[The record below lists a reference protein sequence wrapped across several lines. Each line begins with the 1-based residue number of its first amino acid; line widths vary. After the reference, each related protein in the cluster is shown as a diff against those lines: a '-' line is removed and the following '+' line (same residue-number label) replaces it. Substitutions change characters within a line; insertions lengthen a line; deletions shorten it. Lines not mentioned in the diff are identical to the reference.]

1 MSQSP
6 KVIGLEEGWQNEIK
20 TKAIDVLE
28 EILNTGVD
36 KTKHT
41 FPPGTFMP
49 IYTTCY
55 NMCTQRQPYN
65 WSEQLYQRHGETIKN
80 YLSSTVLPALK
91 DKHDEY
97 LLKEL
102 NHRWSNHKIMNKWMT
117 RFFMYLDRYYV
128 KHHSLPTLADAG
140 LKYFKTLVFDI
151 VKKDACNAMLALVNR
166 ERDGEII
173 DRDLLKSCC
182 EVFEAMGLGTL
193 DAYTQDFE
201 DFLLMNSE
209 EYYARKSQVWIQSDS
224 TPSYMIKAEQ
234 ALTEESQRVQ
244 NYLNKETEPKLLRV
258 CETDLLEKH
267 ERELLDKEGSG
278 CKFLLQNDKSEDL
291 SRMFRLFQRV
301 PEGLPPIAT
310 LVKGHI
316 ETMGHE
322 VVNNREAEIQNEP
335 KKESTSDPSFVKALL
350 ALHDKYRGV
359 VNNEFAGNALFQKA
373 LKEAFV
379 EFINRGV
386 GKFSSAEYM
395 STFCDRILK
404 TGGEKMSDAQV
415 EEYLEKVVQIFSYLT
430 DKDLFAEIYRNQLSK
445 RLLNQRSASD
455 DAERL
460 MIQKLKLQCGAQ
472 FTGKMEGML
481 NDLAIGAD
489 HQGDFEKH
497 IKATAADTSMES
509 FSVQVLTTGYWPTYK
524 TMEVNLP
531 PSMVKCTQLFKDYY
545 DKKTSHRRLQV
556 CVSLK

>member
-1 MSQSP
+1 M
-6 KVIGLEEGWQNEIK
+6 
-20 TKAIDVLE
+20 
-28 EILNTGVD
+28 
-36 KTKHT
+36 
-41 FPPGTFMP
+41 
-49 IYTTCY
+49 
-55 NMCTQRQPYN
+55 
-65 WSEQLYQRHGETIKN
+65 
-80 YLSSTVLPALK
+80 
-91 DKHDEY
+91 
-97 LLKEL
+97 
-102 NHRWSNHKIMNKWMT
+102 
-117 RFFMYLDRYYV
+117 
-128 KHHSLPTLADAG
+128 KHHSLPTLNDAG
-140 LKYFKTLVFDI
+140 LKYFKTLVFDV

-166 ERDGEII
+166 ERDGEMI
-173 DRDLLKSCC
+173 DRDLLKSCV

-201 DFLLMNSE
+201 DFLLISSE
-209 EYYARKSQVWIQSDS
+209 EYYARKSQVWIASDS
-224 TPSYMIKAEQ
+224 TPDYMIKAEQ
-234 ALTEESQRVQ
+234 ALNEEKERVH
-244 NYLNKETEPKLLRV
+244 NYLNNETEPKLLRV
-258 CETDLLEKH
+258 CEKELLEKH
-267 ERELLDKEGSG
+267 ERKLLDKENSG

-301 PEGLPPIAT
+301 PEGLPPIAA
-310 LVKGHI
+310 LVKAHI
-316 ETMGHE
+316 EAMGHE
-322 VVNNREAEIQNEP
+322 VVNNREAQIQNEP
-335 KKESTSDPSFVKALL
+335 KKESASDPTFVKALL
-350 ALHDKYRGV
+350 ALHDKYRSV
-359 VNNEFAGNALFQKA
+359 VNSEFSGNALFQKA

-379 EFINRGV
+379 EFINRSV
-386 GKFSSAEYM
+386 GKFSSADYM

-404 TGGEKMSDAQV
+404 TGGEKLSDSQV

-489 HQGDFEKH
+489 HKADFDSH
-497 IKATAADTSMES
+497 MKATEADVAMDE

-531 PSMVKCTQLFKDYY
+531 PSMVKCTQIFKDYY

-556 CVSLK
+556 SAPASPARRQFSPFPVLTIDLFTSALLLLSFPPSTVGTWPRWSDR